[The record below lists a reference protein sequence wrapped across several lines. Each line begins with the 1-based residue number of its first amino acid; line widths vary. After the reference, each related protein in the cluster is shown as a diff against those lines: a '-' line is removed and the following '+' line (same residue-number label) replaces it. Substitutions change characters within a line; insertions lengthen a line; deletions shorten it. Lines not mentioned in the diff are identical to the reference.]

1 MPSSWRHHRS
11 GIGPTR
17 KVEYAVAVHSS
28 ISPKDSEFE
37 HRRSLISQRLRGYF
51 WGYFFIFPSLAM
63 FLLFS
68 LYPMADSIRLSF
80 QRFALTGRE
89 WVGFENYQDLL
100 QDDEFYIVL
109 KNTLV
114 YALAI
119 VPVGVLLSL
128 ILAILIFQLPTPA
141 QIFFK
146 SAYYL
151 PVVTSGV
158 VLSLIWLYLYDPAF
172 GLLNYLLGTIG
183 IDPVLWLADPRFSLL
198 SIVIMIHASQWG
210 GSIILL
216 TASMGGIPKDL
227 YEAASLDGASFFRQ
241 TVSITLPLLKPAIA
255 FVAITGSIASLQI
268 FTEIF
273 LLTSG
278 GPNLATTNLVYS
290 IYEQG
295 FIRFDFGRASA
306 IAVLLLLLT
315 IGIALAQ
322 YRLLRSNVE
331 Y

>member
-1 MPSSWRHHRS
+1 MRHRS
-11 GIGPTR
+11 EANE
-17 KVEYAVAVHSS
+17 KVVSMVAVDTSTN
-28 ISPKDSEFE
+28 PRNSELE
-37 HRRSLISQRLRGYF
+37 HRKPRISRRLKSYF
-51 WGYFFIFPSLAM
+51 WGYFFIFPSFAM

-68 LYPMADSIRLSF
+68 LYPMADSVRLSF

-89 WVGFENYQDLL
+89 WIGLTNYQQLL
-100 QDDEFYIVL
+100 QDPEFYTVL
-109 KNTLV
+109 KNTLA
-114 YALAI
+114 YAAAI
-119 VPVGVLLSL
+119 VPVGVILSL
-128 ILAILIFQLPTPA
+128 ILSILIYQLPPPA

-172 GLLNYLLGTIG
+172 GLLNYLIGLLGFEPI
-183 IDPVLWLADPRFSLL
+183 LWLADPRFSLL
-198 SIVIMIHASQWG
+198 SIVLMIHASHWG

-241 TVSITLPLLKPAIA
+241 TVSITLPLLKPAIT
-255 FVAITGSIASLQI
+255 FVAITGTIASLQI

-290 IYEQG
+290 IYQQG

-306 IAVLLLLLT
+306 IAVLLLFLT

-322 YRLLRSNVE
+322 YRLLRSDVE

>member
-1 MPSSWRHHRS
+1 MVAIDTSPGSRS
-11 GIGPTR
+11 AGIEHQKPRINR
-17 KVEYAVAVHSS
+17 KL
-28 ISPKDSEFE
+28 KN
-37 HRRSLISQRLRGYF
+37 YF
-51 WGYFFIFPSLAM
+51 WGYFFIFPSFAM

-68 LYPMADSIRLSF
+68 LYPMVDSVRLSF

-89 WVGFENYQDLL
+89 WIGLENYSELL
-100 QDDEFYIVL
+100 QDQDFYTVL

-114 YALAI
+114 YAAAI
-119 VPVGVLLSL
+119 VPAGVLLSL
-128 ILAILIFQLPTPA
+128 ILSILIYQLPTPA

-172 GLLNYLLGTIG
+172 GLLNYLIGLIG

-198 SIVIMIHASQWG
+198 SIVIMIHASHWG

-216 TASMGGIPKDL
+216 TASIGGIPKDL

-241 TVSITLPLLKPAIA
+241 TISITLPLLKPAIT
-255 FVAITGSIASLQI
+255 FVAITGTIASLQI

-290 IYEQG
+290 IYEHG
-295 FIRFDFGRASA
+295 FIRFDYGQASA
-306 IAVLLLLLT
+306 IAVLLLFLT